1 MFFFLLR
8 KNRNILRINMH
19 PTTKITIY
27 ALLTIALVL
36 ILQDYIVILLLVI
49 YIIHIFKTLVEKSF
63 QSDKVNLNHYRQWK
77 QQYLKSPEWKALK
90 SKVLNRDNF
99 TCQSCNTDGIPL
111 EVHHITYQNFGNEN
125 LSDLVS
131 LCRNCHQSIHD
142 KHGYDYNKLYPL
154 R

>member
-1 MFFFLLR
+1 MQKLL
-8 KNRNILRINMH
+8 KILSN
-19 PTTKITIY
+19 
-27 ALLTIALVL
+27 LVL
-36 ILQDYIVILLLVI
+36 LAIFIAGLYNPLVWILLL
-49 YIIHIFKTLVEKSF
+49 IILYASKDSETRKHNQSQTTVE
-63 QSDKVNLNHYRQWK
+63 QPIQPDKINLNHYRQWK

-90 SKVLNRDNF
+90 SKVLNRDNY
-99 TCQSCNTDGIPL
+99 TCQSCNTNGISL

-154 R
+154 G

>member
-1 MFFFLLR
+1 MQKLL
-8 KNRNILRINMH
+8 KILSNL
-19 PTTKITIY
+19 
-27 ALLTIALVL
+27 ALLAIFIAGL
-36 ILQDYIVILLLVI
+36 YNPSAWILLL
-49 YIIHIFKTLVEKSF
+49 IILYTSKDSETRKHNQTTVE
-63 QSDKVNLNHYRQWK
+63 QPIQPYKVNLNHYRQWK
-77 QQYLKSPEWKALK
+77 QQYLKSPEWKTLK
-90 SKVLNRDNF
+90 SEVLNRDNY
-99 TCQSCNTDGIPL
+99 TCQSCNTNGIPL

>member
-1 MFFFLLR
+1 
-8 KNRNILRINMH
+8 MH

-36 ILQDYIVILLLVI
+36 ILQDYIVILFLVI
-49 YIIHIFKTLVEKSF
+49 YIIYIFKTLVEKSF
-63 QSDKVNLNHYRQWK
+63 QPDKVNLNHYRQWK

-90 SKVLNRDNF
+90 SKVLNRDNY
-99 TCQSCNTDGIPL
+99 TCQSCNSNGIPL
-111 EVHHITYQNFGNEN
+111 EVHHITYQTFGNEN